1 MYEIN
6 IPLPTPSDFHV
17 GNCFPEIKKKR
28 KEKKT
33 LKDTGHRETR
43 KTGPCTCH
51 PPEILM
57 ECYCTASRKPI
68 RDEKS
73 TFVNHKHMKV

>member
-28 KEKKT
+28 KENIK
-33 LKDTGHRETR
+33 RYR
-43 KTGPCTCH
+43 SP
-51 PPEILM
+51 
-57 ECYCTASRKPI
+57 
-68 RDEKS
+68 
-73 TFVNHKHMKV
+73 